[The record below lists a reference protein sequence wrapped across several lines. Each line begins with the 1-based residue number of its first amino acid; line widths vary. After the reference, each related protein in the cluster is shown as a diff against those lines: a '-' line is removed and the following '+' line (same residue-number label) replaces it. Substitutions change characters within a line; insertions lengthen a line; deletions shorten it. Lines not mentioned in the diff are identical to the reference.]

1 MRLWTMRKSG
11 LFSGKPTG
19 NNHCGTG
26 DNMFRFEIK
35 ITTSKLDPQGFVLDG
50 KFMAEA
56 VAAQNGVVSLS
67 CEETAEL
74 IARRAFEAISKPLQ
88 RFVTRIEVMVGP
100 SYNTGDATFEWPMP
114 AYNGSELIDP
124 PAQAPA
130 VAPVV
135 TPVEA
140 LLAAQVAEHNA
151 CHFCS

>member
-1 MRLWTMRKSG
+1 MKLWTMRKSG
-11 LFSGKPTG
+11 LFSGVPTG

-56 VAAQNGVVSLS
+56 VASQGGVVTLS

-74 IARRAFEAISKPLQ
+74 IARRTFEAVPKELQ
-88 RFVTRIEVMVGP
+88 RFVTNVTVMVGP
-100 SYNTGDATFEWPMP
+100 SYNTGDATFEWTDP
-114 AYNGSELIDP
+114 AYNGTELIDK
-124 PAQAPA
+124 PA
-130 VAPVV
+130 VI

-140 LLAAQVAEHNA
+140 ALAAQVSEHNA